1 MSLQIGDVAPDFEAE
16 TTQGKIRFHEWLGNS
31 WGVLFSHPKDFT
43 PICTTELGFMA
54 NTKAEYDKRNAKI
67 LAVSVD
73 SVADHKRWAVD
84 IGETQGTAPN
94 YPIIGDTDL
103 KVAKLYNMLP
113 AGASGDVS
121 KRTPVDNQTVRNVFL
136 ISPEKKISLILI
148 YPMSVGRNFNE
159 ILRALDALQLTHDHK
174 VGTPANWGVEGR
186 SKDVAISSSVSNA
199 DAKNL
204 FPKGFKELKPYLR
217 MTPDPR

>member
-1 MSLQIGDVAPDFEAE
+1 MSLQLGDIAPDFEAE
-16 TTQGKIRFHEWLGNS
+16 TTEGKISFHKWLGNS

-54 NTKAEYDKRNAKI
+54 GTKAEYDKRNAKI

-73 SVADHKRWAVD
+73 SVADHKKWSKD

-94 YPIIGDTDL
+94 FPIIGDTDL

-159 ILRALDALQLTHDHK
+159 ILRALDALQLTRDHK
-174 VGTPANWGVEGR
+174 VGTPANWGVEGN
-186 SKDVAISSSVSNA
+186 SKDVAISTSVSDA
-199 DAKNL
+199 DAKKL
-204 FPKGFKELKPYLR
+204 FSKGVKELKPYLR

>member
-1 MSLQIGDVAPDFEAE
+1 MSLRIGDIAPDFEAE
-16 TTQGKIRFHEWLGNS
+16 TSEGKISFHKWLGNS

-54 NTKAEYDKRNAKI
+54 GTKAEYDKRNAKI

-73 SVADHKRWAVD
+73 SVEDHKKWAQD

-94 YPIIGDTDL
+94 YPIIGDVDL

-121 KRTPVDNQTVRNVFL
+121 TRTPVDNQTVRNVFL

-159 ILRALDALQLTHDHK
+159 ILRVLDALQLTHDHK
-174 VGTPANWGVEGR
+174 VATPANWGVEGH
-186 SKDVAISSSVSNA
+186 SKDVAISTSVSTD
-199 DAKNL
+199 DAKKM
-204 FPKGFKELKPYLR
+204 FPKGVKELKPYLR

>member
-1 MSLQIGDVAPDFEAE
+1 MSLQLGDIAPDFEAD
-16 TTQGKIRFHEWLGNS
+16 TTEGKISFHKWLGDS

-54 NTKAEYDKRNAKI
+54 GTKAEYDKRNAKI

-73 SVADHKRWAVD
+73 SVADHKNWAKD
-84 IGETQGTAPN
+84 IGKTQGTAPN
-94 YPIIGDTDL
+94 YPIIGDTEL

-136 ISPEKKISLILI
+136 IDPDKKISLVLI

-159 ILRALDALQLTHDHK
+159 ILRALDALQLTRKHK
-174 VGTPANWGVEGR
+174 VGTPANWTVEGA
-186 SKDVAISSSVSNA
+186 SSDVVISASVPNA
-199 DAKNL
+199 DAEKL
-204 FPKGFKELKPYLR
+204 FPKGFKELTPYLR

>member
-1 MSLQIGDVAPDFEAE
+1 MALQIGQIAPDFEAE
-16 TTQGKIRFHEWLGNS
+16 TTEGKISFHKWLGNS

-54 NTKAEYDKRNAKI
+54 RTKPEYDKRNAKI

-73 SVADHKRWAVD
+73 SVADHKKWAKD
-84 IGETQGTAPN
+84 IGETQGTVPN

-113 AGASGDVS
+113 ASASGDVS
-121 KRTPVDNQTVRNVFL
+121 KRTAGDNQTVRNVFL
-136 ISPEKKISLILI
+136 IDPDKKISLILI

-159 ILRALDALQLTHDHK
+159 ILRALDALQLTRKHK
-174 VGTPANWGVEGR
+174 VGTPANWKVEGA
-186 SKDVAISSSVSNA
+186 SGDVAISTSVA
-199 DAKNL
+199 DADAEKL
-204 FPKGFKELKPYLR
+204 FPKGVKKLKPYLR

>member
-1 MSLQIGDVAPDFEAE
+1 MTTLRLGDIAPDFEAE
-16 TTQGKIRFHEWLGNS
+16 TTEGKISFHKWLGDS

-54 NTKAEYDKRNAKI
+54 GRKADYDKRNAKI

-73 SVADHKRWAVD
+73 SVADHKKWAKD

-94 YPIIGDTDL
+94 YPIIADTDFN
-103 KVAKLYNMLP
+103 VAKLYDMLP

-136 ISPEKKISLILI
+136 IDPDKKICLILI
-148 YPMSVGRNFNE
+148 YPMSVGPQLQRDFACTRCAAVDAQAQGGYAGE
-159 ILRALDALQLTHDHK
+159 LVGRGCQRRRRDLRVGIRRRCREALPEGLQETEAVSADDA
-174 VGTPANWGVEGR
+174 
-186 SKDVAISSSVSNA
+186 
-199 DAKNL
+199 
-204 FPKGFKELKPYLR
+204 
-217 MTPDPR
+217 

>member
-1 MSLQIGDVAPDFEAE
+1 MSLHIGQIAPDFEAE
-16 TTQGKIRFHEWLGNS
+16 TTEGKISLHKWLGDS

-54 NTKAEYDKRNAKI
+54 GVKGEFDKRNAKI
-67 LAVSVD
+67 LAVSID
-73 SVADHKRWAVD
+73 SVADHNNWSKD

-103 KVAKLYNMLP
+103 KVAKLYDMLP
-113 AGASGDVS
+113 ASASGDVS
-121 KRTPVDNQTVRNVFL
+121 KRTPADNQTVRNVFL
-136 ISPEKKISLILI
+136 ISPDKKISLILI

-159 ILRALDALQLTHDHK
+159 ILRTLDALQLTGKHK
-174 VGTPANWGVEGR
+174 VGTPANWNVEGH
-186 SKDVAISSSVSNA
+186 SADVAVSTA
-199 DAKNL
+199 VSDDDAAKL
-204 FPKGFKELKPYLR
+204 FPKGVKKLKPYLR